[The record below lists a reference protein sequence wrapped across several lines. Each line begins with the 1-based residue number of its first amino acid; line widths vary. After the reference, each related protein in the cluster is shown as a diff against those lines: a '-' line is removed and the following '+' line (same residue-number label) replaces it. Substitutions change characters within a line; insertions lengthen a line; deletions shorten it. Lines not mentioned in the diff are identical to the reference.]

1 MTRCRSR
8 RIWIPLF
15 LALFVTGLRAQE
27 QSDYFSPNALWSFAL
42 ALYDEGDYPRA
53 AGEFLRYLFLAGD
66 GLRDAEA
73 WFRVAKCRQ
82 RSGQME
88 EALAG
93 FRSLVSREADEAWA
107 VRARYEIA
115 ITSALLGRNG
125 ESLTLLDDPAL
136 PALTPVYDP
145 SLLQGW
151 CLLLKHDWSGA
162 GDALADSGSALA
174 PQLASIAAE
183 GRSLPRRSP
192 ALAGVL
198 SALLPGA
205 GKLYAGR
212 MADALFSFGFIGSFA
227 VLSGLGFAEEGV
239 RSIRGWAYGSI
250 ALLFHAGNVYGAVVA
265 ARQFNR
271 DSETAIEARARDF
284 YETNLR

>member
-8 RIWIPLF
+8 KIWILLF

-27 QSDYFSPNALWSFAL
+27 QPDYFSPDALWSFAL

-53 AGEFLRYLFLAGD
+53 AGEFLRYLFLADD

-73 WFRVAKCRQ
+73 WFRVTKCRQ
-82 RSGQME
+82 RSGQLE

-93 FRSLVSREADEAWA
+93 FRRLASPESGDAWA
-107 VRARYEIA
+107 ARARYEIA
-115 ITSALLGRNG
+115 ITSALLGRSG
-125 ESLTLLDDPAL
+125 ESLTLLDDSEL
-136 PALTPVYDP
+136 PSLTPVYDP
-145 SLLQGW
+145 GLIYGW

-162 GDALADSGSALA
+162 GDVLADSASALA
-174 PQLASIAAE
+174 QQLASIAAE
-183 GRSLPRRSP
+183 GQSLPRRSP

-239 RSIRGWAYGSI
+239 RSVRGWAYGSI

-271 DSETAIEARARDF
+271 DGEMALEARARDF
-284 YETNLR
+284 YEKNLR

>member
-8 RIWIPLF
+8 ATWILLF
-15 LALFVTGLRAQE
+15 LTLFGTGIGAQE
-27 QSDYFSPNALWSFAL
+27 QPDYFAPDALWSFAR

-53 AGEFLRYLFLAGD
+53 AGEFLRYLFLADD
-66 GLRDAEA
+66 GSRVQETSFL
-73 WFRVAKCRQ
+73 VAKCRQ

-93 FRSLVSREADEAWA
+93 FRHLASAGLDEAWI
-107 VRARYEIA
+107 VPARYEIA
-115 ITSALLGRNG
+115 ITAALLGRSD
-125 ESLTLLDDPAL
+125 EALTLLSDPAL
-136 PALTPVYDP
+136 TALTPAYDP

-151 CLLLKHDWSGA
+151 CLLLKHDWPGA
-162 GDALADSGSALA
+162 EDVLAGAASQLA
-174 PQLASIAAE
+174 PQLASIAAK

-212 MADALFSFGFIGSFA
+212 PADALFSFGFIGGFA
-227 VLSGLGFAEEGV
+227 VLSGLGFANEGIKSV
-239 RSIRGWAYGSI
+239 RGWAYGSI
-250 ALLFHAGNVYGAVVA
+250 ALLFHTGNVYGAVVA

-271 DSETAIEARARDF
+271 DGESYLESRARDF
-284 YETNLR
+284 YEERLR